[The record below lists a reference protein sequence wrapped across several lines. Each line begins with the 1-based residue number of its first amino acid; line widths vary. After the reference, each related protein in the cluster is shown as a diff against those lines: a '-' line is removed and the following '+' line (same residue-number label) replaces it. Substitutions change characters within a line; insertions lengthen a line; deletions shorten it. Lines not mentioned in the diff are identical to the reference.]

1 MVKKQKTKENKELF
15 KLLNN
20 GNRRI
25 SNAMVGEL
33 ENPSTNV
40 FFKT

>member
-1 MVKKQKTKENKELF
+1 VVILL

-20 GNRRI
+20 GSKRI
-25 SNAMVGEL
+25 SNAIVGEL

-40 FFKT
+40 F

>member
-1 MVKKQKTKENKELF
+1 MVKKQKQKKTRSFELL

-20 GNRRI
+20 GSRRI
-25 SNAMVGEL
+25 SNAIVGEL

-40 FFKT
+40 F